1 MNLDFSDIKV
11 LVVGDFMIDHYIIGE
26 SNRMSPEAPVP
37 VVVPKKE
44 YVIPGGAGNVA
55 MNMSSLG
62 AQVSCVG
69 VIGDDSWGEKLL
81 SILNEKGI
89 DSTYIDKIKDFK
101 TTLKQR
107 IYSNDRQIVRID
119 NEEILKQKCSFMDEK
134 FNNYDVI
141 ILSDYNKG
149 VLTTNWFQKP
159 ENATVFLDPKKSF
172 INFNQC
178 DIITPN
184 LNELKQLSG
193 NNIISEEDI
202 KESCKMIL
210 NKYNLKYIIAKKGDE
225 GITIIGNNDY
235 VKHLKAK
242 FVEAPDVT
250 GAGDTVIS
258 SISLA
263 FAVTNNIEKSAEFA
277 IYSSALAV
285 SKLGTATVTIDEI
298 NNYININE

>member
-1 MNLDFSDIKV
+1 MSFDFKSVKV
-11 LVVGDFMIDHYIIGE
+11 LVVGDLMIDNYIMG
-26 SNRMSPEAPVP
+26 SSSRLSPEAPVP
-37 VVVPKKE
+37 VIRPTSN
-44 YVIPGGAGNVA
+44 YSIAGGAANVA

-62 AQVSCVG
+62 AQVSCAG
-69 VIGDDSWGEKLL
+69 VIGDDLWGEKLL

-89 DSTYIDKIKDFK
+89 DSTYINKIKNFK

-107 IYSNDRQIVRID
+107 IYSNDIQIARID
-119 NEEILKQKCSFMDEK
+119 IEENLEQRCSFMDEN

-149 VLTTNWFQKP
+149 VLTTNWFQRP
-159 ENATVFLDPKKSF
+159 ENTTVFLDPKKSF

-193 NNIISEEDI
+193 NNITSENDI
-202 KESCKMIL
+202 KESCKIIL
-210 NKYNLKYIIAKKGDE
+210 KKYKLKYIIAKRGEE
-225 GITIIGNNDY
+225 GITIISNNNY
-235 VKHLKAK
+235 VKHLKAR
-242 FVEAPDVT
+242 FVETPDVT

-263 FAVTNNIEKSAEFA
+263 FAVTNDIEKSAEFA
-277 IYSSALAV
+277 INASALAV
-285 SKLGTATVTIDEI
+285 SKPGTATVTIDEI
-298 NNYININE
+298 NNYINTNE

>member
-1 MNLDFSDIKV
+1 MNFDFCSIKV
-11 LVVGDFMIDHYIIGE
+11 LVIGDLMIDNYIMG
-26 SNRMSPEAPVP
+26 SSSRLSPEAPVP
-37 VVVPKKE
+37 VILPSSN
-44 YVIPGGAGNVA
+44 YSIAGGAANVA

-62 AQVSCVG
+62 AQVSCAG
-69 VIGDDSWGEKLL
+69 AIGHDSWGEKLL
-81 SILNEKGI
+81 SILDKEGI
-89 DSTYIDKIKDFK
+89 DTTHINKIKNFN

-107 IYSNDRQIVRID
+107 IYSNDIQIARID
-119 NEEILKQKCSFMDEK
+119 NEEILEKKCSFMDEN

-149 VLTTNWFQKP
+149 VLTTNWFQRPK
-159 ENATVFLDPKKSF
+159 NATVFLDPKKSF

-193 NNIISEEDI
+193 NNIISENDI
-202 KESCKMIL
+202 KESCKIIL
-210 NKYNLKYIIAKKGDE
+210 KKYNLKYIIAKRGEE

-235 VKHLKAK
+235 IKYLKAR
-242 FVEAPDVT
+242 FVETPDVT

-263 FAVTNNIEKSAEFA
+263 FAVTNDIKKSAEFA
-277 IYSSALAV
+277 INASALAV
-285 SKLGTATVTIDEI
+285 SKPGTATVTIDEI
-298 NNYININE
+298 NNYINTNE

>member
-210 NKYNLKYIIAKKGDE
+210 NKYNLKYIIAKRGDE

>member
-1 MNLDFSDIKV
+1 MSFDFKSVKV
-11 LVVGDFMIDHYIIGE
+11 LVVGDLMIDNYIMG
-26 SNRMSPEAPVP
+26 SSSRLSPEAPVP
-37 VVVPKKE
+37 VIRPTSN
-44 YVIPGGAGNVA
+44 YSIAGGAANVA

-62 AQVSCVG
+62 AQVSCAG
-69 VIGDDSWGEKLL
+69 VIGDDLWGEKLL

-89 DSTYIDKIKDFK
+89 NSTYINKIKNFK

-107 IYSNDRQIVRID
+107 IYSNDIQIARID
-119 NEEILKQKCSFMDEK
+119 IEENLEQRCSFMDEN

-149 VLTTNWFQKP
+149 VLTTNWFQRP
-159 ENATVFLDPKKSF
+159 ENTTVFLDPKKSF

-193 NNIISEEDI
+193 NNITSENDI
-202 KESCKMIL
+202 KESCKIIL
-210 NKYNLKYIIAKKGDE
+210 KKYKLKYIIAKRGEE
-225 GITIIGNNDY
+225 GITIIGNNNY
-235 VKHLKAK
+235 VKHLKAR
-242 FVEAPDVT
+242 FVETPDVT

-263 FAVTNNIEKSAEFA
+263 FAVTNDIEKSAEFA
-277 IYSSALAV
+277 INASALAV
-285 SKLGTATVTIDEI
+285 SKPGTATVTIYEI
-298 NNYININE
+298 NNYINTNE

>member
-1 MNLDFSDIKV
+1 MNLDFSNIKV

-81 SILNEKGI
+81 SILNERGI

-107 IYSNDRQIVRID
+107 IYSNDKQIARID

-159 ENATVFLDPKKSF
+159 ENVTVFLDPKKSF

-210 NKYNLKYIIAKKGDE
+210 NKYNLKYIIAKRGDE

-298 NNYININE
+298 NNYINTNE

>member
-11 LVVGDFMIDHYIIGE
+11 VVVGDFMIDHYIMGE

-81 SILNEKGI
+81 SILNERGI

-107 IYSNDRQIVRID
+107 IYSNDKQIARID

-159 ENATVFLDPKKSF
+159 ENVTVFLDPKKSF

-210 NKYNLKYIIAKKGDE
+210 NKYNLKYIIAKRGDK

-298 NNYININE
+298 NNYINTNE

>member
-1 MNLDFSDIKV
+1 MNLDFSNIKV

-81 SILNEKGI
+81 SILNERGI

-107 IYSNDRQIVRID
+107 IYSNDKQIARID

-159 ENATVFLDPKKSF
+159 ENVTVFLDPKKSF

-210 NKYNLKYIIAKKGDE
+210 NKYNLKYIIAKRGDE